1 MNLKKIAAAVAI
13 LGTIWLGTAAPAA
26 AGPLDPLPQKPHHD
40 CDCGGD
46 WGWDGGW
53 DGGWYGGW
61 YPGKWVNGCV
71 TGPYGH
77 VSFCW

>member
-1 MNLKKIAAAVAI
+1 MNLTKKILASAAVVGVLA
-13 LGTIWLGTAAPAA
+13 LGAAAPAA
-26 AGPLDPLPQKPHHD
+26 ADPGWGHD

-53 DGGWYGGW
+53 NPGWNGGYYGGW
-61 YPGKWVNGCV
+61 YPGKWINGCV

-77 VSFCW
+77 VSICW

>member
-13 LGTIWLGTAAPAA
+13 LGTIGLGAAAPAA
-26 AGPLDPLPQKPHHD
+26 GSPLLPQKPHHD
-40 CDCGGD
+40 CDCGGGD

-53 DGGWYGGW
+53 NNGWYGGW
-61 YPGKWVNGCV
+61 YPGRWVGGCV

-77 VSFCW
+77 ASFCW

>member
-13 LGTIWLGTAAPAA
+13 LGTIGLGTAAPAA

-40 CDCGGD
+40 CDCDGD
-46 WGWDGGW
+46 WGYDGGW
-53 DGGWYGGW
+53 NGGWNGGW
-61 YPGKWVNGCV
+61 YPGKWINGCV